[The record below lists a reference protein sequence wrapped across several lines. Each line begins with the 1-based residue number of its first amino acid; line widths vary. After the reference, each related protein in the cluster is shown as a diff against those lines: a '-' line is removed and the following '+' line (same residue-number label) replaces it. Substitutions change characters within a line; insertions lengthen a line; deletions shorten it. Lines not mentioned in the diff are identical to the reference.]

1 MPLQSRMD
9 INRNMLTLRSARL
22 NNDTSIFNDLSREV
36 CEEYFRPYLVQAAAS
51 PNLVFYDRY
60 LDRVVDYPYPMS
72 NGELILPDGIQA
84 YNDRRR
90 QGFECLCASL
100 YKDVYVFIRILKIGK
115 ESWGVCDDCGLQ
127 VCFNDKFQTCYL
139 VNDYTGYKKIAET
152 QPARSAPD
160 VNRARYRALARAEM
174 RQAQRF
180 IPQGLAAAARTRRTR
195 SSIGYEAINTNPLFA
210 PGRGTRSG
218 TPSSSRSFSP
228 TRIRSSGI
236 RHTTCPATLTSHY
249 ESASTALGHGSS
261 NNSFTIGSS
270 SNVSSPELVY
280 ELCECCGQCFV
291 EDEFPA
297 HGCFISD

>member
-9 INRNMLTLRSARL
+9 INRNMLTLRSTRL
-22 NNDTSIFNDLSREV
+22 NNDTSIFNDLSRDV

-90 QGFECLCASL
+90 QGFKCLCASL
-100 YKDVYVFIRILKIGK
+100 YKDVYVFIRILKISKETWGK
-115 ESWGVCDDCGLQ
+115 LSL
-127 VCFNDKFQTCYL
+127 
-139 VNDYTGYKKIAET
+139 
-152 QPARSAPD
+152 
-160 VNRARYRALARAEM
+160 RALPQIRAHYRALAQAEM

-180 IPQGLAAAARTRRTR
+180 IPQGLAVAARTRRAH
-195 SSIGYEAINTNPLFA
+195 SSIGYEAINPNPLFA
-210 PGRGTRSG
+210 PGCGTRSG
-218 TPSSSRSFSP
+218 TPSSSCSFSP
-228 TRIRSSGI
+228 TRLHSSGI

-261 NNSFTIGSS
+261 NNSFTIGLS
-270 SNVSSPELVY
+270 SNVSSLELVY